1 MKALTGNFALLSVNL
16 LVRCIQSILLG
27 SVIERNFSPRLNFR
41 HVRRLVIFHFGASAL
56 RRFDNDI
63 DRVAVKCGKRV
74 NPGPRMAV
82 VDPLAFLAAGIPS
95 FQTMRLPTVLA
106 PSMFPGRARWGNLV
120 SIISS
125 GSVCVWAR
133 FVPCAIIATCEV
145 LQPNPNPLSRMLHE
159 QSAYSFFP
167 LRTRLENARNC

>member
-1 MKALTGNFALLSVNL
+1 
-16 LVRCIQSILLG
+16 
-27 SVIERNFSPRLNFR
+27 
-41 HVRRLVIFHFGASAL
+41 
-56 RRFDNDI
+56 
-63 DRVAVKCGKRV
+63 
-74 NPGPRMAV
+74 MAV